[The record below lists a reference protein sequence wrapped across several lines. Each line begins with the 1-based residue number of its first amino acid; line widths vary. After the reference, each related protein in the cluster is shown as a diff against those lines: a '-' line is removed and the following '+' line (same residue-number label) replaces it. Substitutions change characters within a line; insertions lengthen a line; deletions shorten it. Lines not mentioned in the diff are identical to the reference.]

1 MTDRPILNSEDDEP
15 SEAALIAR
23 AFERSVENTQER
35 EALFGFLWDAVHY
48 LGQIMHYTD
57 YGSSFRAYETL
68 KSARDLFVL
77 LPAMDKLHSVEQQQR
92 ASEGARPA
100 KSFGAEPAPTPTPNR
115 GQWSRRRNRGG
126 DRCLVKVV
134 VRNTHAS
141 SVARLALAMARPVLS
156 GSTRKPARRCP
167 FGFATVV

>member
-100 KSFGAEPAPTPTPNR
+100 KVP
-115 GQWSRRRNRGG
+115 RRRSEQS
-126 DRCLVKVV
+126 L
-134 VRNTHAS
+134 
-141 SVARLALAMARPVLS
+141 
-156 GSTRKPARRCP
+156 RRRRRRIE
-167 FGFATVV
+167 GNGRAVATVEATDA